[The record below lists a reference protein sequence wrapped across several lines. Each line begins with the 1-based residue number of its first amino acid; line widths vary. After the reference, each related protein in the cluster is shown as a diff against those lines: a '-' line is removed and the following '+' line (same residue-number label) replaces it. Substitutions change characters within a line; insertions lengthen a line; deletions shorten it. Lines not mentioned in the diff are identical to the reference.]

1 MDDTSQ
7 ATGEGAMSPRNYRIM
22 REALELIARTDP
34 ATLGGG
40 SLADP
45 HHRFCDFAK
54 RVAGTALRV
63 TDGSEI
69 QALLELVERLEEAIG
84 RLPQGHPYDALRLR
98 EQIAIAMAG
107 ALPRLVAGRKATATG

>member
-1 MDDTSQ
+1 MDQMSQ
-7 ATGEGAMSPRNYRIM
+7 AEADAPSARNYRIM
-22 REALELIARTDP
+22 REALELIARTEP
-34 ATLGGG
+34 ASLGSG

-54 RVAGTALRV
+54 RIAGTALRV
-63 TDGSEI
+63 TGGSEM

-107 ALPRLVAGRKATATG
+107 ALPRIAEARGAPRTD